1 MHILNNFGRIIAEFE
16 RLKLGH
22 SCVTMPVFEIK
33 ECKVAGKVVLRNEA
47 GESKVCKVGFSWT
60 TLFFGVFVPLLRKDW
75 KWFGIFLVTV
85 FIGIYFYATYPDGD
99 MTGRFLGRI
108 PMFFDLVMAFIY
120 NKIYINGLLSK
131 GYAPLEEADRS
142 VLNLN
147 GWRFF
152 EGN

>member
-1 MHILNNFGRIIAEFE
+1 M
-16 RLKLGH
+16 
-22 SCVTMPVFEIK
+22 
-33 ECKVAGKVVLRNEA
+33 AGKVVLRNEA
-47 GESKVCKVGFSWT
+47 GESRVCKVGFSWT
-60 TLFFGVFVPLLRKDW
+60 TLFFGFFVPLFRKDW
-75 KWFGIFLVTV
+75 KWFGIFLAV
-85 FIGIYFYATYPDGD
+85 GIIVGVMAGESSPGLAALSWIFQ
-99 MTGRFLGRI
+99 I
-108 PMFFDLVMAFIY
+108 VMAFIY